1 MVQLLKFLK
10 EQRSS
15 QMGKGLYEALQW
27 LNNFINYFEL
37 DYQSMLEENKE
48 ILDQQAED
56 KLSEEEI
63 GFRKEHKQFM
73 NSMFKEQFPD
83 IVEIILIYA

>member
-1 MVQLLKFLK
+1 
-10 EQRSS
+10 
-15 QMGKGLYEALQW
+15 MGKGLYEALQW

-48 ILDQQAED
+48 ILDQPSED

-63 GFRKEHKQFM
+63 GFRKEHK
-73 NSMFKEQFPD
+73 
-83 IVEIILIYA
+83 

>member
-1 MVQLLKFLK
+1 MAQLLKFLK

-15 QMGKGLYEALQW
+15 QQGRGLYEALQW

-48 ILDQQAED
+48 ILEAPADD
-56 KLSEEEI
+56 KISNLTEEEI
-63 GFRKEHKQFM
+63 GFRKEHKSFM
-73 NSMFKEQFPD
+73 NSMFKE
-83 IVEIILIYA
+83 